1 MSDTAPLPEEELH
14 GTAIERTSMAWTRT
28 AISWAGSGGVLARIL
43 AEDEIDIR
51 MIPTGAM
58 VVCGL
63 VMWVFGRY
71 HYRARAVSVAAG
83 APEARV
89 GVGLAWV
96 TAAVVLT
103 IGALLVT
110 EIVALAR

>member
-1 MSDTAPLPEEELH
+1 MSEPAPLPEEELH
-14 GTAIERTSMAWTRT
+14 GTAVERTSMAWTRT
-28 AISWAGSGGVLARIL
+28 AMSWAGTGGVLARIL
-43 AEDEIDIR
+43 AEDEVDAR
-51 MIPTGAM
+51 MIPAGAM

-71 HYRARAVSVAAG
+71 HYRARVVSAAAG

-103 IGALLVT
+103 VGTLVVA
-110 EIVALAR
+110 EIVTLAR

>member
-1 MSDTAPLPEEELH
+1 MSDTAPLSEDELH
-14 GTAIERTSMAWTRT
+14 GTATERTSMAWTRT
-28 AISWAGSGGVLARIL
+28 AISWAGTGAVLARIL
-43 AEDEIDIR
+43 AEDEIDAR
-51 MIPTGAM
+51 MIPAGAM

-63 VMWVFGRY
+63 VMWVFGRL
-71 HYRARAVSVAAG
+71 HYRARVVSAAAG
-83 APEARV
+83 TPEARV

-96 TAAVVLT
+96 TAAVLLT